1 MTKHAYIDLL
11 GTIVHHK
18 KPRPVPLMDSLLRAM
33 GDQGWRI
40 TVLSSYLPAQARQ
53 VIDEAGIS
61 LPGET
66 RILSSSGRDKGEVL
80 LAELHG
86 LKAGEIIF
94 LDDKPQNLAS
104 VKNAC
109 PDRVRV
115 IGFIGSRKYA
125 PALSQ
130 WCAASRVELALST
143 VDLCEGL
150 GVGVNCEIPSDF
162 RKLTESE
169 LISLI
174 PGLDHP
180 MSAIAG
186 ETADFDHRS
195 ICAMLFDYKK
205 LKNFEEFWSNIA
217 WITCNECL
225 WKVLVGSVVL
235 AKSLRREDVLG
246 KACKDHEYTVALKSY
261 AQRHPAIDLKSTFET
276 SMAFMQAGIRKLG
289 IEAEDCRMANRPTE
303 KDRLQVIE
311 RRIQECFE

>member
-40 TVLSSYLPAQARQ
+40 TILSSYLPAQVRQ
-53 VIDEAGIS
+53 LIDEAGIS
-61 LPGET
+61 LLGET
-66 RILSSSGRDKGEVL
+66 RILSSAGRDKGEVL
-80 LAELHG
+80 RSDLHG
-86 LKAGEIIF
+86 QNADEIIF

-109 PDRVRV
+109 PDQVRA
-115 IGFIGSRKYA
+115 IGIVGSRKYV
-125 PALSQ
+125 PALSK
-130 WCAASRVELALST
+130 WCAASHVELALST

-150 GVGVNCEIPSDF
+150 GVCLSSEIPSDF
-162 RKLTESE
+162 RKFTESE

-195 ICAMLFDYKK
+195 ICAMLFNYKK

-225 WKVLVGSVVL
+225 WKVLVESVVL
-235 AKSLRREDVLG
+235 ARSLRREDVLG
-246 KACKDHEYTVALKSY
+246 KAYKDHEYTAALKSY
-261 AQRHPAIDLKSTFET
+261 TRLHPAVDLKSTFET
-276 SMAFMQAGIRKLG
+276 AMAFMQAGIRKLG
-289 IEAEDCRMANRPTE
+289 IEAEDCRMANRPIE
-303 KDRLQVIE
+303 KDRLQAIAQRMQACYE
-311 RRIQECFE
+311 